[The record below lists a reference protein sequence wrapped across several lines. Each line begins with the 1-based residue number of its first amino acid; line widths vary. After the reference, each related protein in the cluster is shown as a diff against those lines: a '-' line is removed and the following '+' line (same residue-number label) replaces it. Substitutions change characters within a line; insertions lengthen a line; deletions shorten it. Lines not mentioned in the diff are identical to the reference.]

1 MSERE
6 RWIVYPLLFLA
17 LGAALRDK
25 LADSTTTKRIV
36 CQELT
41 VIDENPGGRHQP
53 QLLARIGRNEP
64 ATAGTPATGFLFVNG
79 PIEAE
84 VVSAKNFMF
93 QNAQFLPALRALMHG
108 MPIDPTGALKAM
120 GQTPPAGTPPENST
134 PDPAATANPPLPNG
148 TDAPQPPPAQ
158 PPTQ

>member
-1 MSERE
+1 MTERE

-41 VIDENPGGRHQP
+41 VVDEDSGGRHQP

-64 ATAGTPATGFLFVNG
+64 ARDGVPATGFLFVNG
-79 PIEAE
+79 PIEAQA
-84 VVSAKNFMF
+84 VSAQNFGF
-93 QNAQFLPALRALMHG
+93 QNAQFLHALRALMQG
-108 MPIDPTGALKAM
+108 MPIDPSSALKAM
-120 GQTPPAGTPPENST
+120 GQTPPAGTPPANS
-134 PDPAATANPPLPNG
+134 PQDPAATENPSQPTG
-148 TDAPQPPPAQ
+148 TDAPPAEPPKQ
-158 PPTQ
+158 